1 MLSLSTNKQVRCL
14 IGKGD
19 IGFLHLLFC
28 LLFLLIFFLQS
39 IYDVG
44 YLWGSRYLKSINQ
57 LRVRRLLLWRV
68 ACSVPLIGTVLCPG
82 SCVIGF
88 PEQSR
93 VSKGFFTR
101 PFPAKERLLDE
112 PKERMRGRLCCV
124 IIKQSVPF
132 LPCLGFQFWLVS
144 RKCYFAV

>member
-28 LLFLLIFFLQS
+28 LLFLLIFFLQN

-44 YLWGSRYLKSINQ
+44 KLWGSRYLKSINQ
-57 LRVRRLLLWRV
+57 LCVRRLLLWRV
-68 ACSVPLIGTVLCPG
+68 AYSVPLTGTVLCLG

-93 VSKGFFTR
+93 VSKGFVKR
-101 PFPAKERLLDE
+101 PFPTKERLLDE
-112 PKERMRGRLCCV
+112 PKDRMRGRLRRV
-124 IIKQSVPF
+124 MMKESVPC
-132 LPCLGFQFWLVS
+132 LPCRDFQFWLLS